1 MKIKNKNRYAWRI
14 FRLNGHFFEI
24 FLLQI
29 IIQEKKN
36 TKKRTDH
43 YDKKREKKRGLE
55 LVRVDINP
63 NLKTLFP
70 GHF

>member
-29 IIQEKKN
+29 IIQEKRTLKKELITT
-36 TKKRTDH
+36 TKSV
-43 YDKKREKKRGLE
+43 KKREASSSFESTSIR
-55 LVRVDINP
+55 I
-63 NLKTLFP
+63 
-70 GHF
+70 